1 MTGEMYTPHM
11 KKPKASRETPSSQTY
26 SLKEVA
32 TQVGVELRVLRSWM
46 GSPYRILR
54 GVGRRGPG
62 ARYSQHFIDRA
73 KLTQKLRTENVT
85 LGEIAKRLSGIPD
98 EELEQLLAGGV
109 GAMQQKGRGSAADY
123 AAAALSSRGMFTS
136 ALQQRLAGHSAT
148 RSQKVP
154 AATTSQR
161 AGARAHWERITL
173 SDGVE
178 IHVRRPMN
186 REENRL
192 LERLLEEAER
202 IFGLRPGGT
211 S

>member
-1 MTGEMYTPHM
+1 MYTPHM
-11 KKPKASRETPSSQTY
+11 KKPKASSGTPSSQTY

-32 TQVGVELRVLRSWM
+32 EQVGVELRVLRSWM

-54 GVGRRGPG
+54 GVGRGSG

-73 KLTQKLRTENVT
+73 KLTQKQRIENVT

-136 ALQQRLAGHSAT
+136 ALQQRMAGHSAT
-148 RSQKVP
+148 RSQQVP

-161 AGARAHWERITL
+161 AGARVHWERITL

-192 LERLLEEAER
+192 LDRLLEEAQR

>member
-11 KKPKASRETPSSQTY
+11 KKAKASPETPSTQTY

-54 GVGRRGPG
+54 GVGRGSG
-62 ARYSQHFIDRA
+62 ARYSQHFFDRA
-73 KLTQKLRTENVT
+73 MLAQRLRTENVT

-136 ALQQRLAGHSAT
+136 ALQQRMAGHSAT
-148 RSQKVP
+148 RSQQVP
-154 AATTSQR
+154 AATTSR
-161 AGARAHWERITL
+161 G
-173 SDGVE
+173 
-178 IHVRRPMN
+178 
-186 REENRL
+186 
-192 LERLLEEAER
+192 
-202 IFGLRPGGT
+202 
-211 S
+211 

>member
-1 MTGEMYTPHM
+1 MYTPHM
-11 KKPKASRETPSSQTY
+11 KKPKASAETPSTQTY

-54 GVGRRGPG
+54 GVGRGSG
-62 ARYSQHFIDRA
+62 ARYSQHFRDRA
-73 KLTQKLRTENVT
+73 MLAQRLRTENVT

>member
-11 KKPKASRETPSSQTY
+11 KKPKASRETPSTQTY

-54 GVGRRGPG
+54 GVGRGSG
-62 ARYSQHFIDRA
+62 ARYSQHFRDRA
-73 KLTQKLRTENVT
+73 MLAQRLRTENVT

-98 EELEQLLAGGV
+98 EELEQILASGV
-109 GAMQQKGRGSAADY
+109 GAMQQKVRGSAADY

-136 ALQQRLAGHSAT
+136 ALQQRMAGHSAT
-148 RSQKVP
+148 RSQQVP

-161 AGARAHWERITL
+161 AGARVHWERITL

>member
-11 KKPKASRETPSSQTY
+11 KKPKASSETPSTQTY

-32 TQVGVELRVLRSWM
+32 DQVGVELRVLRSWM

-54 GVGRRGPG
+54 GVGRGSG
-62 ARYSQHFIDRA
+62 ARYSQHFFDRA
-73 KLTQKLRTENVT
+73 MLAQRLRTENVT

-98 EELEQLLAGGV
+98 QELEQLLAGGV
-109 GAMQQKGRGSAADY
+109 GARQQKGRGSAADY

-136 ALQQRLAGHSAT
+136 ALQQRMAGHSAT
-148 RSQKVP
+148 RSQQVP

-161 AGARAHWERITL
+161 AGARVHWERITL

>member
-1 MTGEMYTPHM
+1 MTREMYTPHM
-11 KKPKASRETPSSQTY
+11 KKSKASPETPSTQTY

-32 TQVGVELRVLRSWM
+32 EQVGVELRVLRSWM

-54 GVGRRGPG
+54 GVGRGSG
-62 ARYSQHFIDRA
+62 ARYSQHFLDRA
-73 KLTQKLRTENVT
+73 MLAQRLRTENVT

-136 ALQQRLAGHSAT
+136 ALQQRLAGHSTT
-148 RSQKVP
+148 RFQQAP
-154 AATTSQR
+154 TATTSQR

-178 IHVRRPMN
+178 IHVRRPLN

>member
-11 KKPKASRETPSSQTY
+11 KKPKASAETPSTQTY

-54 GVGRRGPG
+54 GVGRGSG
-62 ARYSQHFIDRA
+62 ARYSQHFRDRA
-73 KLTQKLRTENVT
+73 MLAQRLRTENVT
-85 LGEIAKRLSGIPD
+85 LGEISKRLSGIPD

-136 ALQQRLAGHSAT
+136 AIQQHLAGHSAT
-148 RSQKVP
+148 RSQQAP

-161 AGARAHWERITL
+161 AGARVNWERITL

>member
-11 KKPKASRETPSSQTY
+11 KKPKASAETPSTQTY

-32 TQVGVELRVLRSWM
+32 DQVGVELRVLRSWM

-54 GVGRRGPG
+54 GVGRGSG
-62 ARYSQHFIDRA
+62 ARYSQHFLDRA
-73 KLTQKLRTENVT
+73 MLAQRLRSENVT

-136 ALQQRLAGHSAT
+136 ALQQRMAGHSAT
-148 RSQKVP
+148 RSQQVP
-154 AATTSQR
+154 TATTSQR

-202 IFGLRPGGT
+202 IFRLRPGGT

>member
-11 KKPKASRETPSSQTY
+11 KKPKASRETPSTQTY

-54 GVGRRGPG
+54 GVGRGSG
-62 ARYSQHFIDRA
+62 ARYSQHFRDRA
-73 KLTQKLRTENVT
+73 MLAQRLRTENVT

-98 EELEQLLAGGV
+98 EELEQILASGV
-109 GAMQQKGRGSAADY
+109 GAMQQKVRGSAADY

-136 ALQQRLAGHSAT
+136 ALQQRMAGHSAT
-148 RSQKVP
+148 RSQQVP

-161 AGARAHWERITL
+161 AGARVNWERITL

>member
-1 MTGEMYTPHM
+1 MTGEMYTRPM
-11 KKPKASRETPSSQTY
+11 KKPKASPETPSAQTY

-54 GVGRRGPG
+54 GVGRGSG
-62 ARYSQHFIDRA
+62 ARYSQHFLDRA
-73 KLTQKLRTENVT
+73 MLSQRLRTENVT

-136 ALQQRLAGHSAT
+136 ALQQRMAGHSAT
-148 RSQKVP
+148 RSQQVP

-161 AGARAHWERITL
+161 AGARVHWERITL

-192 LERLLEEAER
+192 LDRLLEEAER

>member
-11 KKPKASRETPSSQTY
+11 KKPKASPETPSAQTY

-32 TQVGVELRVLRSWM
+32 DQVGVELRVLRSWM

-54 GVGRRGPG
+54 GVGRGSG
-62 ARYSQHFIDRA
+62 ARYSQHFRDRA
-73 KLTQKLRTENVT
+73 MLVQRLRTENVT

-136 ALQQRLAGHSAT
+136 ALQQHMAGHTAT
-148 RSQKVP
+148 RSQQAP
-154 AATTSQR
+154 TATTSQR
-161 AGARAHWERITL
+161 AGARVHWERITL

-192 LERLLEEAER
+192 LERLFEEVER

>member
-1 MTGEMYTPHM
+1 ML
-11 KKPKASRETPSSQTY
+11 AQR
-26 SLKEVA
+26 
-32 TQVGVELRVLRSWM
+32 
-46 GSPYRILR
+46 
-54 GVGRRGPG
+54 
-62 ARYSQHFIDRA
+62 
-73 KLTQKLRTENVT
+73 LRTENVT

-136 ALQQRLAGHSAT
+136 ALQQRMAGHSAS
-148 RSQKVP
+148 RPQQVP

-161 AGARAHWERITL
+161 AGARAQWERITL

-178 IHVRRPMN
+178 IHVCRPMN

-192 LERLLEEAER
+192 LERLIKEAER

>member
-11 KKPKASRETPSSQTY
+11 KKPKASSETPSTQTY

-54 GVGRRGPG
+54 GVGRGSG
-62 ARYSQHFIDRA
+62 ARYSQHFFDRA
-73 KLTQKLRTENVT
+73 MLAQRLRTENVT

-136 ALQQRLAGHSAT
+136 ALQQRMAGHSAT
-148 RSQKVP
+148 RSQQVP
-154 AATTSQR
+154 TATTSQR
-161 AGARAHWERITL
+161 AGARVNWERIAL

>member
-11 KKPKASRETPSSQTY
+11 KKPKASRETPSTQTY

-32 TQVGVELRVLRSWM
+32 EQVGVELRVLRSGM

-54 GVGRRGPG
+54 GVGRGSG
-62 ARYSQHFIDRA
+62 ARYSQHFRDRA
-73 KLTQKLRTENVT
+73 MLAQRLRTENVT

-98 EELEQLLAGGV
+98 QELEQLLAGGV
-109 GAMQQKGRGSAADY
+109 GARQQKGRGSAADY

-136 ALQQRLAGHSAT
+136 ALQQRRAGHSAT
-148 RSQKVP
+148 RSQQVP

-178 IHVRRPMN
+178 IHVRRPLN

-192 LERLLEEAER
+192 LERLLEEAQR

>member
-11 KKPKASRETPSSQTY
+11 KKPKASAETPSTQTY

-32 TQVGVELRVLRSWM
+32 DQVGVELRVLRSWM

-54 GVGRRGPG
+54 GVGRGSG
-62 ARYSQHFIDRA
+62 ARYSQHFRDRA
-73 KLTQKLRTENVT
+73 MLAQRLRTENVT

-98 EELEQLLAGGV
+98 QELEQLLAGGV

-148 RSQKVP
+148 RSQQVP
-154 AATTSQR
+154 TATTSQR

-173 SDGVE
+173 ADGVE

>member
-11 KKPKASRETPSSQTY
+11 KKPKASSETPSTQTY

-54 GVGRRGPG
+54 GVGRGSG
-62 ARYSQHFIDRA
+62 ARYSQHFRDRA
-73 KLTQKLRTENVT
+73 MLAQRLRTENVT
-85 LGEIAKRLSGIPD
+85 LGEISKRLSGIPD
-98 EELEQLLAGGV
+98 EELEQILASGV
-109 GAMQQKGRGSAADY
+109 GAMQQKVRGSAADY

-136 ALQQRLAGHSAT
+136 ALQQRMAGHSAT
-148 RSQKVP
+148 RSQQVP

-161 AGARAHWERITL
+161 AGARVNWERITL

>member
-11 KKPKASRETPSSQTY
+11 KKPKTSAETPSTQTY

-32 TQVGVELRVLRSWM
+32 DQVGVELRVLRSWM

-54 GVGRRGPG
+54 GVGRGSG
-62 ARYSQHFIDRA
+62 ARYSQHFLDRA
-73 KLTQKLRTENVT
+73 MLAQRLRSENVT

-136 ALQQRLAGHSAT
+136 AIQQHLAGHSAT
-148 RSQKVP
+148 RSQQAP

-161 AGARAHWERITL
+161 AGARVNWERITL

>member
-11 KKPKASRETPSSQTY
+11 KKPKASAETPSTQTY

-54 GVGRRGPG
+54 GVGRGSG
-62 ARYSQHFIDRA
+62 ARYSQHFLDRA
-73 KLTQKLRTENVT
+73 MLAQRLRTENVT

-98 EELEQLLAGGV
+98 EELEQILAGGV

-136 ALQQRLAGHSAT
+136 ALQQRMAGHSAT
-148 RSQKVP
+148 RSQQVP

-161 AGARAHWERITL
+161 AGARVNWERITL

>member
-11 KKPKASRETPSSQTY
+11 KKPKASAETPSTQTY

-54 GVGRRGPG
+54 GVGRGSG
-62 ARYSQHFIDRA
+62 ARYSQHFFDRA
-73 KLTQKLRTENVT
+73 MLAQRLRTENVT

-98 EELEQLLAGGV
+98 QELEQLLAGGV
-109 GAMQQKGRGSAADY
+109 GARQQKGRGSAADY

-136 ALQQRLAGHSAT
+136 ALQQHMAGHSAT
-148 RSQKVP
+148 RSQQAP
-154 AATTSQR
+154 TATTSQR
-161 AGARAHWERITL
+161 AGARVNWERITL

-202 IFGLRPGGT
+202 IFRLRPGGT

>member
-1 MTGEMYTPHM
+1 MTGEMYTPLM

-32 TQVGVELRVLRSWM
+32 EQVGVELRVLRSWM

-54 GVGRRGPG
+54 GVGRGSG
-62 ARYSQHFIDRA
+62 ARYSQHFLDRA
-73 KLTQKLRTENVT
+73 MLAQRLRTENVT

-98 EELEQLLAGGV
+98 QELEQLLAGGV
-109 GAMQQKGRGSAADY
+109 GARQQKGRGSAADY

-136 ALQQRLAGHSAT
+136 ALQQHMAGHSAT
-148 RSQKVP
+148 RSQQAP
-154 AATTSQR
+154 TATTSQR
-161 AGARAHWERITL
+161 AGARVHWERITL

>member
-11 KKPKASRETPSSQTY
+11 KKPKASAETPSTQTY

-32 TQVGVELRVLRSWM
+32 DQVGVELRVLRSWM

-54 GVGRRGPG
+54 GVGRGSG
-62 ARYSQHFIDRA
+62 ARYSQHFLDRA
-73 KLTQKLRTENVT
+73 MLAQRLRTENVT

-98 EELEQLLAGGV
+98 QELEQLLAGGV
-109 GAMQQKGRGSAADY
+109 GAMHQKGRGSAADY

-148 RSQKVP
+148 RSQQVP
-154 AATTSQR
+154 TATTSQR

-173 SDGVE
+173 ADGVE

>member
-11 KKPKASRETPSSQTY
+11 KKPKASRETPSTQTY

-54 GVGRRGPG
+54 GVGRGSG
-62 ARYSQHFIDRA
+62 ARYSQHFRDRA
-73 KLTQKLRTENVT
+73 MLAQRLRTENVT

-136 ALQQRLAGHSAT
+136 ALQQRMAGHSAT
-148 RSQKVP
+148 RSQQVP

-161 AGARAHWERITL
+161 AGARVNWERITL

>member
-11 KKPKASRETPSSQTY
+11 KKPKASRETPSTQTY

-54 GVGRRGPG
+54 GVGRGSG
-62 ARYSQHFIDRA
+62 ARYSQHFFDRA
-73 KLTQKLRTENVT
+73 MLAQRLRTENVT

-148 RSQKVP
+148 RSQQVP

-161 AGARAHWERITL
+161 AGARAHWEVMRL
-173 SDGVE
+173 AVGVE

>member
-1 MTGEMYTPHM
+1 MTREMYTPHM
-11 KKPKASRETPSSQTY
+11 KKAKASPETPSTQTY

-54 GVGRRGPG
+54 GVGRGSG
-62 ARYSQHFIDRA
+62 ARYSQHFFDRA
-73 KLTQKLRTENVT
+73 MLAQRLRTENVT

-109 GAMQQKGRGSAADY
+109 GARQQKGRGSAADY
-123 AAAALSSRGMFTS
+123 AAAALSSRGMFIS
-136 ALQQRLAGHSAT
+136 ALQQHLAGHSAT
-148 RSQKVP
+148 RSQQAP
-154 AATTSQR
+154 TATTSQR
-161 AGARAHWERITL
+161 AGARVNWERIAL

-202 IFGLRPGGT
+202 IFRLRPGGT

>member
-1 MTGEMYTPHM
+1 ML
-11 KKPKASRETPSSQTY
+11 AQR
-26 SLKEVA
+26 
-32 TQVGVELRVLRSWM
+32 
-46 GSPYRILR
+46 
-54 GVGRRGPG
+54 
-62 ARYSQHFIDRA
+62 
-73 KLTQKLRTENVT
+73 LRTENVT

-109 GAMQQKGRGSAADY
+109 GAAQQKGRGSAADY

-136 ALQQRLAGHSAT
+136 ALQQRMAGHSTT
-148 RSQKVP
+148 RSQQVL

>member
-11 KKPKASRETPSSQTY
+11 KKPKASAETPSTQTY

-54 GVGRRGPG
+54 GVGRGSG

-73 KLTQKLRTENVT
+73 KLTQKQRIENVT

-98 EELEQLLAGGV
+98 EKLEHFLASGV
-109 GAMQQKGRGSAADY
+109 GAMQQKVRGSAADY

-136 ALQQRLAGHSAT
+136 AIQQHLAGHSAT
-148 RSQKVP
+148 RSQQVP

-161 AGARAHWERITL
+161 AGARVNWERITL

-192 LERLLEEAER
+192 LERLIKEAER

>member
-1 MTGEMYTPHM
+1 MTGEMYTPDM
-11 KKPKASRETPSSQTY
+11 KKPKASPETPSTQTY

-54 GVGRRGPG
+54 GVGRGSG
-62 ARYSQHFIDRA
+62 ARYSQHFFDRA
-73 KLTQKLRTENVT
+73 MLAQRLRTENVT

-136 ALQQRLAGHSAT
+136 ALQQRMAGHSAT
-148 RSQKVP
+148 RSQQVP

-161 AGARAHWERITL
+161 AGARVNWERITL

>member
-11 KKPKASRETPSSQTY
+11 KKPKASAETPSTQTY

-54 GVGRRGPG
+54 GVGRGSG
-62 ARYSQHFIDRA
+62 ARYSQHFFDRA
-73 KLTQKLRTENVT
+73 MLAQRLRTENVT

-98 EELEQLLAGGV
+98 QELEQLLAGGV
-109 GAMQQKGRGSAADY
+109 GARQQKGRGSAADY

-148 RSQKVP
+148 RSQQVP
-154 AATTSQR
+154 TATTSQR
-161 AGARAHWERITL
+161 AGARVNWERITL

>member
-11 KKPKASRETPSSQTY
+11 KKPKASAETPSTQTY

-54 GVGRRGPG
+54 GVGRGSG
-62 ARYSQHFIDRA
+62 ARYSQHFLDRA
-73 KLTQKLRTENVT
+73 MLAQRLRTENVT

-98 EELEQLLAGGV
+98 EELEQILASGV
-109 GAMQQKGRGSAADY
+109 GAMQQKVRGSAADY

-136 ALQQRLAGHSAT
+136 ALQQRMAGHSAT
-148 RSQKVP
+148 RSQQVP

-161 AGARAHWERITL
+161 AGARVNWERITL

>member
-11 KKPKASRETPSSQTY
+11 KKPKASSETPSTQTY

-54 GVGRRGPG
+54 GVGRGSG
-62 ARYSQHFIDRA
+62 ARYSQHFFDRA
-73 KLTQKLRTENVT
+73 MLAQRLRSENVT

-123 AAAALSSRGMFTS
+123 AAAALISRGMFTS
-136 ALQQRLAGHSAT
+136 ALQQRMAGHSAT
-148 RSQKVP
+148 RSQQVP

-161 AGARAHWERITL
+161 AGARVNWERITL

>member
-1 MTGEMYTPHM
+1 M
-11 KKPKASRETPSSQTY
+11 KKPKASRETPSTQTY

-54 GVGRRGPG
+54 GVGRGSG
-62 ARYSQHFIDRA
+62 ARYSQHFFDRA
-73 KLTQKLRTENVT
+73 KLTQRLRTENVT

-136 ALQQRLAGHSAT
+136 ALQQRMAGHSAT
-148 RSQKVP
+148 RSQQVP

-161 AGARAHWERITL
+161 AGARVHWERITL

-178 IHVRRPMN
+178 IHVRRPLN

-192 LERLLEEAER
+192 LERLFAEAQQ

>member
-1 MTGEMYTPHM
+1 MTREMYTPHM

-32 TQVGVELRVLRSWM
+32 EQVGVELRVLRSWM

-54 GVGRRGPG
+54 GVGRGSG
-62 ARYSQHFIDRA
+62 ARYSQHFFDRA
-73 KLTQKLRTENVT
+73 MLAQRLRTENVT

-109 GAMQQKGRGSAADY
+109 GAMQQKGRGSAADH

-136 ALQQRLAGHSAT
+136 ALQQRMAGHSTT
-148 RSQKVP
+148 RSQQVP

-202 IFGLRPGGT
+202 IFRLRPGGT

>member
-11 KKPKASRETPSSQTY
+11 KKPKASRETPSTQTY

-54 GVGRRGPG
+54 GVGRGSG
-62 ARYSQHFIDRA
+62 ARYSQHFRDRA
-73 KLTQKLRTENVT
+73 MLVQRLRTENVT

-98 EELEQLLAGGV
+98 QELEQLLAGGV
-109 GAMQQKGRGSAADY
+109 GARQQKGRGSAADY

-136 ALQQRLAGHSAT
+136 ALQQRMAGHSAT
-148 RSQKVP
+148 RSQQVP

-161 AGARAHWERITL
+161 AGARVHWERITL

>member
-11 KKPKASRETPSSQTY
+11 KKPKASAETPSTQTY

-54 GVGRRGPG
+54 GVGRGSG
-62 ARYSQHFIDRA
+62 ARYSQHFRDRA
-73 KLTQKLRTENVT
+73 MLAQRLRTENVT

-136 ALQQRLAGHSAT
+136 ALQQRMAGHSAT
-148 RSQKVP
+148 RSQQVP
-154 AATTSQR
+154 TATTSQR

-202 IFGLRPGGT
+202 IFRLRPGGT

>member
-1 MTGEMYTPHM
+1 M
-11 KKPKASRETPSSQTY
+11 KKPKASPETPSAQTY

-54 GVGRRGPG
+54 GVGRGSG
-62 ARYSQHFIDRA
+62 ARYSQHFFDRA
-73 KLTQKLRTENVT
+73 KLTQRLRTENVT

-136 ALQQRLAGHSAT
+136 ALQQRMAGHSAT
-148 RSQKVP
+148 RSQQVP

-161 AGARAHWERITL
+161 AGARVHWERITL

-192 LERLLEEAER
+192 LERLFEEAER

>member
-11 KKPKASRETPSSQTY
+11 KKPKASAETPSAQTY

-54 GVGRRGPG
+54 GVGRGSG
-62 ARYSQHFIDRA
+62 ARYSQHFFDRA
-73 KLTQKLRTENVT
+73 MLAQRLRTENVT

-136 ALQQRLAGHSAT
+136 ALQQHMAGHSAT
-148 RSQKVP
+148 RSQQAP
-154 AATTSQR
+154 TATTSQR
-161 AGARAHWERITL
+161 AGARVHWERITL

>member
-1 MTGEMYTPHM
+1 MTWGMYTRHM
-11 KKPKASRETPSSQTY
+11 KKPKASRETPSTQTY

-54 GVGRRGPG
+54 GVGRGSG
-62 ARYSQHFIDRA
+62 ARYSQHFFDRA
-73 KLTQKLRTENVT
+73 KLTQKLRIENVT

-136 ALQQRLAGHSAT
+136 ALQQRMAGHSAT
-148 RSQKVP
+148 RSQQVP
-154 AATTSQR
+154 
-161 AGARAHWERITL
+161 
-173 SDGVE
+173 
-178 IHVRRPMN
+178 VRRHRRGPVLVCTGSAS
-186 REENRL
+186 RSPT
-192 LERLLEEAER
+192 A
-202 IFGLRPGGT
+202 
-211 S
+211 

>member
-11 KKPKASRETPSSQTY
+11 KKPKASAETPSTQTY

-54 GVGRRGPG
+54 GVGRGSG
-62 ARYSQHFIDRA
+62 ARYSQHFFDRA
-73 KLTQKLRTENVT
+73 MFAQKLRTENVT

-161 AGARAHWERITL
+161 AGARVNWERITL

>member
-11 KKPKASRETPSSQTY
+11 KKPKASRETPSTQTY

-32 TQVGVELRVLRSWM
+32 EQVGVEIRVLRSWM

-54 GVGRRGPG
+54 GVGRGSG
-62 ARYSQHFIDRA
+62 ARYSQHFRDRA
-73 KLTQKLRTENVT
+73 MLAQRLRTENVT

-98 EELEQLLAGGV
+98 EELEQILAGGV

-136 ALQQRLAGHSAT
+136 ALQQHMAGHSAT
-148 RSQKVP
+148 RSQQAP
-154 AATTSQR
+154 TATTSQR
-161 AGARAHWERITL
+161 AGARVHWERITL

>member
-1 MTGEMYTPHM
+1 MYTSHM
-11 KKPKASRETPSSQTY
+11 KKPKASSETPSTQTY

-54 GVGRRGPG
+54 GVGRGSG
-62 ARYSQHFIDRA
+62 ARYSQHFFDRA
-73 KLTQKLRTENVT
+73 MLAQRLRSENVT

-136 ALQQRLAGHSAT
+136 ALQQRMAGHSTT
-148 RSQKVP
+148 RSQQVP

-161 AGARAHWERITL
+161 AGARVHWERITL